1 MFLYYCGRE
10 MIKKLVHLVVL
21 ICLARFCEGLKAKGW
36 NFKVNR
42 DTDVVAKFRTI
53 TKAKKLPAELRI
65 ARATI
70 IGCQH
75 CSFVLKDF
83 IELEMKLFHQ
93 VDFQEASGSD
103 KRIIRFF
110 NKNNDKLR
118 DSDVTEVS

>member
-1 MFLYYCGRE
+1 M
-10 MIKKLVHLVVL
+10 MVKLWTS
-21 ICLARFCEGLKAKGW
+21 I
-36 NFKVNR
+36 
-42 DTDVVAKFRTI
+42 
-53 TKAKKLPAELRI
+53 KAKKLPAELRI

-103 KRIIRFF
+103 KRIIRFL

-118 DSDVTEVS
+118 DSDVTDVSSALWNFRFEQQKISNDFCLKEM